1 VAVVA
6 AAVELF
12 EVVGAAEVAVEPAG
26 SVVAAEVAAEMAAEG
41 TAAVVA
47 AVAFPGLAFPLEAGH
62 QEAVGTLQTF
72 RQFGKDSVQSF
83 FAAADGGNSMAGH
96 PLVGAAAAVGMA
108 PEAAHM
114 DVRFARCRLA

>member
-26 SVVAAEVAAEMAAEG
+26 SVVAAEVVAEG